1 MPQGGPLSPLLS
13 NVMLNE
19 LDKELERR
27 GHRFVRYADDCM
39 IFCKSRKSAERTLE
53 NIIPFIEGKLFLKVN
68 RKKTEVAH
76 ISKVKYLG
84 YTFYRYKGKCRF
96 RVHPKSVVK
105 MKDKIR
111 ELTDRN
117 RGISNA
123 EREKKFQEYVRGWVE
138 YFRLADMKGLLK
150 VTDEW
155 ARRRIRAVYWK
166 QWKKV
171 KTKYRM
177 LKALG
182 IEDWKA
188 KELANSRKGYWR
200 MAQVLNSVITNKIIA
215 KLGYTSMLD
224 YYLVVCEN

>member
-1 MPQGGPLSPLLS
+1 MLS

-39 IFCKSRKSAERTLE
+39 IFCKSRKSAERTLK

-76 ISKVKYLG
+76 ISK
-84 YTFYRYKGKCRF
+84 
-96 RVHPKSVVK
+96 
-105 MKDKIR
+105 
-111 ELTDRN
+111 E
-117 RGISNA
+117 
-123 EREKKFQEYVRGWVE
+123 
-138 YFRLADMKGLLK
+138 
-150 VTDEW
+150 TDEW

-166 QWKKV
+166 QWKKI

-182 IEDWKA
+182 LEAWKA

-200 MAQVLNSVITNKIIA
+200 MAKVLNQIVTKKIIA

-224 YYLVVCEN
+224 YYLIICEN